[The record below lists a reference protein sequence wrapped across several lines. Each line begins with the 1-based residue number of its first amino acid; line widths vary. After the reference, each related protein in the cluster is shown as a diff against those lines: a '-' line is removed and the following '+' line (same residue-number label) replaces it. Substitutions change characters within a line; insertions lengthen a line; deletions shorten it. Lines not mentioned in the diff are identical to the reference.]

1 MSFWDSLSNFSDNI
15 ALIDEITEETVTYDA
30 LNSNAVKYSN
40 KFSFDNKKLFLLFC
54 DNSVENVILYTSIL
68 KSGNTVFLADSKM
81 DESLRM
87 NLINIY
93 VPDFIIDSEKVYA
106 KYSDSQLLKHYFL
119 FERIEEISSSKIFE
133 PTAVLLSTSGTTGSP
148 KLVRLSNLNI
158 ESNANSIV
166 EYLNIGSNERA
177 ITSLPMSYS
186 YGLSIINSH
195 LTAGASLLCTNKSI
209 VTRDFWKNFDKFK
222 CTSFAGVPYMYQ
234 TLQKIKFHTMNLPSL
249 KTMTQAGGRL
259 SEEYIKYF
267 FNLSKE
273 KGFNFI
279 VMYGQTEATARISY
293 VPYEKLET
301 KIGSIGIPIPGG
313 IIKLRK
319 NSVYDDSGELV
330 YNGKNVMLGYA
341 SNREDLS
348 NDDELKGQLLT
359 GDLARVDE
367 DGFFYITGR
376 TKRFLKIFG
385 LRLNLDEV
393 EKLIENQFQLP
404 NACFGNDDKI
414 TVLVEIQ
421 DLKSTDIIKNKLIEI
436 YKLHHSVIE
445 IKQISQIPV
454 TSSGKKDYAK
464 IKEVLNLVSD

>member
-1 MSFWDSLSNFSDNI
+1 LSFWDSLSNFSNKI

-30 LNSNAVKYSN
+30 LNSHATNFSN
-40 KFSFDNKKLFLLFC
+40 KFSFDEKKLFLLFC
-54 DNSVENVILYTSIL
+54 DNSIENIILYTSIL

-81 DESLRM
+81 DESLRI

-93 VPDFIIDSEKVYA
+93 VPDFIIDSEKVYV
-106 KYSDSQLLKHYFL
+106 KYSGSQLLKHYFL

-158 ESNANSIV
+158 QSNANSIV
-166 EYLNIGSNERA
+166 EYLNIGVNERA
-177 ITSLPMSYS
+177 ITSLPISYS

-209 VTRDFWKNFDKFK
+209 VTRDFWKSFDKFK

-234 TLQKIKFHTMNLPSL
+234 TLQKIKFYTMNLPSL

-273 KGFNFI
+273 KGFNFF

-293 VPYEKLET
+293 VPCEKLET
-301 KIGSIGIPIPGG
+301 KIGSIGIPIPEGR
-313 IIKLRK
+313 IELRK
-319 NSVYDDSGELV
+319 NSVDDDSGELV
-330 YNGKNVMLGYA
+330 YHGKNVMLGYA

-367 DGFFYITGR
+367 DGFYYITGR

-404 NACFGNDDKI
+404 NACFGSDDKI
-414 TVLVEIQ
+414 TVLVEVQ
-421 DLKSTDIIKNKLIEI
+421 DLKSTELIKNKLIEI